1 MAAFLIFKIFIMRN
15 IQEIYSEIEENK
27 KQQKEIRREYKDVL
41 SNTNDF
47 SETEEELKKLKEKK
61 KQIEAIAQSRMG
73 GRWDTFEKLKAR
85 AKELEE
91 AITDVAMS
99 TLMDG
104 KTVAVK
110 DQYDNSYEPVYKITF
125 RRIS

>member
-1 MAAFLIFKIFIMRN
+1 MMDL
-15 IQEIYSEIEENK
+15 QEVYNELQENK
-27 KQQKEIRREYKDVL
+27 KEQKEIRREYKDAL
-41 SNTNDF
+41 GNANEF

-61 KQIEAIAQSRMG
+61 KQMENVTQSRMG
-73 GRWDTFEKLKAR
+73 GRWDKFEKLKAR
-85 AKELEE
+85 AKELDQI
-91 AITDVAMS
+91 ITDVAMS

-125 RRIS
+125 KRIA

>member
-1 MAAFLIFKIFIMRN
+1 MRD
-15 IQEIYSEIEENK
+15 IQEIYNELQENK
-27 KQQKEIRREYKDVL
+27 KEQKEIRREYKEAL
-41 SNTNDF
+41 SNANEF
-47 SETEEELKKLKEKK
+47 AETEEELKKLKEKK
-61 KQIEAIAQSRMG
+61 KQIESITQSRMG

-85 AKELEE
+85 SKELDEM
-91 AITDVAMS
+91 ITDVAMS

-125 RRIS
+125 RRIA

>member
-1 MAAFLIFKIFIMRN
+1 MRD
-15 IQEIYSEIEENK
+15 IQEIYNELEANK
-27 KQQKEIRREYKDVL
+27 KEQKEIRREYKDAL
-41 SNTNDF
+41 QNANEYT
-47 SETEEELKKLKEKK
+47 ETEEEYKKIKEKK
-61 KQIEAIAQSRMG
+61 KQIENITQSRMG

-125 RRIS
+125 RRIT